1 VLAGD
6 YMING
11 FQWFTD
17 DGSNKKG
24 KDMNKPTLIR
34 LRHHPQWKRELDQPL
49 FQEASV
55 RLGHKTQRTL
65 MKRTG
70 K

>member
-17 DGSNKKG
+17 DGSNNMSTASRPLKG
-24 KDMNKPTLIR
+24 
-34 LRHHPQWKRELDQPL
+34 
-49 FQEASV
+49 FS
-55 RLGHKTQRTL
+55 
-65 MKRTG
+65 
-70 K
+70 

>member
-1 VLAGD
+1 
-6 YMING
+6 MKE
-11 FQWFTD
+11 
-17 DGSNKKG
+17 KKEE
-24 KDMNKPTLIR
+24 DMNKPTLIR

-65 MKRTG
+65 MKRSSLC
-70 K
+70 